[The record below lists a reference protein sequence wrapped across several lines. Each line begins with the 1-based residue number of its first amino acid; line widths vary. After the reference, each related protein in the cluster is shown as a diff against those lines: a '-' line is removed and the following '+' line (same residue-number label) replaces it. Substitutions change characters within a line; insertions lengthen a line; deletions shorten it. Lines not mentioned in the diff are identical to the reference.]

1 MTQPMPLNECTPGKG
16 RLYSVGSLISVLFEQ
31 SKLRSI
37 ITEATIIATYRLSL
51 NRWKQA

>member
-16 RLYSVGSLISVLFEQ
+16 RLYSLISVLFEQ